1 MSFCHPPTFPD
12 SAGSPSAVSQAP
24 PSMSRLLQP
33 PPLPP
38 GAGGAPG
45 LRTRP
50 RRPLACWSAA
60 ARRSPRTAAPSR
72 LQEGHKEESGP
83 HRHHAPARPGP
94 GGTWLVPACE
104 VALGA
109 ARPRRP
115 LSHARPGPR
124 RAAMTAGGR
133 LRQRPPRPGPAL
145 CPPGTPNPTEIRH
158 EVFLPSFLG
167 SNIFRRI
174 CIAENNAQTAGVWF
188 SGLFSLA
195 YSNTATATVTTS
207 KRALN

>member
-133 LRQRPPRPGPAL
+133 LRQRPPRPGPAR
-145 CPPGTPNPTEIRH
+145 PSARPARRTPRKYGTR
-158 EVFLPSFLG
+158 FF
-167 SNIFRRI
+167 
-174 CIAENNAQTAGVWF
+174 C
-188 SGLFSLA
+188 LFSALTSFA
-195 YSNTATATVTTS
+195 VSASLRTTLRQLGFGS
-207 KRALN
+207 VVYFL